1 MIRVK
6 GLGRGLV
13 VAYALFPIDFTAHVP
28 ALDPAVR
35 AHSRAGTLEVIVYG

>member
-13 VAYALFPIDFTAHVP
+13 VAYALFPIDLIALVP
-28 ALDPAVR
+28 ALGPVVR
-35 AHSRAGTLEVIVYG
+35 AHRRTGILEDIVYR